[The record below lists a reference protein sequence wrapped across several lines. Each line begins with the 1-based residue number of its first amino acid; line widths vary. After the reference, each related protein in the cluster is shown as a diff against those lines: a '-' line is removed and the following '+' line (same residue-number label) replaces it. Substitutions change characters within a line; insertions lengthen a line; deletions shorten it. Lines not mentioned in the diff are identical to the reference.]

1 MIPKDPVLLLSFVN
15 MRLRDVYK
23 DLDAL
28 CEDLDVERKEI
39 EASLH
44 VIDYHYDEA
53 QNQFK

>member
-15 MRLRDVYK
+15 MRLRDVYNN
-23 DLDAL
+23 LDAL

-39 EASLH
+39 ETALNA
-44 VIDYHYDEA
+44 IGYDYKEE